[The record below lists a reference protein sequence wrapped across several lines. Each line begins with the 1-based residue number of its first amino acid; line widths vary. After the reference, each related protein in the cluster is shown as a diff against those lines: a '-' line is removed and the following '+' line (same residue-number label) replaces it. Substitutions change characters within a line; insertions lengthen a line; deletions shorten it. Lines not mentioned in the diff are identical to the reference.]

1 MQGVDT
7 IAAIATPS
15 GVGGIGVVRVSG
27 PAAVTIV
34 PRVFARPNGAP
45 LCQPET
51 HRVYY
56 GFVIDPA
63 GERVDEAMLCFM
75 RQPRSYTREDVIEI
89 SCHGG
94 TMVTQ
99 RVLETV
105 VAHGARVAAPGE
117 FTKRAFVNGR
127 LDLAQAEAV
136 IDLINARTRASHQAA
151 LQQLDGVLSRY
162 VQAMREELLQVS
174 VYLEAGIDFPEE
186 DIELISAGSLVT
198 RLQGVA
204 AQLDHLLGTFERGR
218 LVHEGLAT
226 AIIGRPNVGK
236 SSLLNAL
243 LGRDRAIVSPQP
255 GTTRDTI
262 EATLDL
268 DGLLLRIIDTAG
280 IRSSVDAIEQEGVR
294 RAREVVTRAELL
306 VLVLDGSTALTPD
319 DHALLAETASKP
331 RVLVRNKSD
340 LPACWAPQELGLR
353 EANPPPVAI
362 SAVHGD
368 GLGTLQQAIVQQALG
383 QESLHQEEVWLT
395 RARHRQNVAT
405 ALHHV
410 QTATSGLCQGT
421 PVEFVAFDVTEALQ
435 QIAEILGES
444 YSDEVLDRI
453 FSSFCIGK

>member
-27 PAAVTIV
+27 PAAARII

-45 LCQPET
+45 LCAPES

-56 GFVIDPA
+56 GFVIDRA
-63 GERVDEAMLCFM
+63 GDRVDEAMLCFM
-75 RQPRSYTREDVIEI
+75 RHPRSYTREDVIEI

-94 TMVTQ
+94 MVVTQ

-105 VAHGARVAAPGE
+105 LAHGARVAEPGE

-136 IDLINARTRASHQAA
+136 IDLINARTVASHRAA
-151 LQQLDGVLSRY
+151 LQQLDGALSRY
-162 VQAMREELLQVS
+162 VRAIREALLQVS
-174 VYLEAGIDFPEE
+174 VYLEASIDFPEE
-186 DIELISAGSLVT
+186 DLELIAAGSLVT
-198 RLQGVA
+198 RLEEVA

-226 AIIGRPNVGK
+226 AIVGRPNVGK

-243 LGRDRAIVSPQP
+243 LGHDRAIVSPQP

-262 EATLDL
+262 EAVLGL

-280 IRSSVDAIEQEGVR
+280 IRSTADTIEQEGVR

-306 VLVLDGSTALTPD
+306 VVVLDGSTALTPD
-319 DHALLAETASKP
+319 DHALLAETASQP

-340 LPACWAPQELGLR
+340 LPTCWAPRDLELR
-353 EANPPPVAI
+353 EADPPPVAI

-368 GLGTLQQAIVQQALG
+368 GIETLQQAIVRQALG
-383 QESLHQEEVWLT
+383 HESLHQEEVMLT
-395 RARHRQNVAT
+395 QARHRQSVAA

-410 QTATSGLCQGT
+410 QTATSGLCQGI

-453 FSSFCIGK
+453 FSNFCIGK